1 MQTFAGR
8 PSTSS
13 SLIPADIPQNS
24 MVGQQRQQI
33 SKLQFDKFL
42 NPQSFFWKRAD
53 SSSIFVVAE
62 FVSDDS
68 NFWCVRGSITC
79 NETVDVHVLWPV
91 CTDTIPFRMLL
102 CP

>member
-42 NPQSFFWKRAD
+42 NPQSFFLEMSR
-53 SSSIFVVAE
+53 FE
-62 FVSDDS
+62 FDFCRCGIC
-68 NFWCVRGSITC
+68 FWCVRGSITC